1 MNENSPN
8 PNGRNGKEDHQLKII
23 EIFKELFGNFFRVK
37 TEGQIKLDN
46 NKSRYGDVVGYDEN
60 GNPTEIHQVG
70 RTNKNG
76 TPVSRERKAIEDIEK
91 ATGLKVI
98 FHPLVILAIIG
109 LAILYLIQQ

>member
-1 MNENSPN
+1 MAKKIPN
-8 PNGRNGKEDHQLKII
+8 PHGKKGKDDHQNYLKRLFDELFKKFGNSANEGPIDLLNGKKRYADAAALSEDEKPI
-23 EIFKELFGNFFRVK
+23 
-37 TEGQIKLDN
+37 
-46 NKSRYGDVVGYDEN
+46 
-60 GNPTEIHQVG
+60 EIHQVG